1 MISLPLYYQYI
12 YFDIQYKL
20 DSKKRSAH
28 RDPTSTLVTNCLILR
43 LYWVC
48 TYVGSHCVC
57 LYELPSICV
66 IQYLKQNLA
75 TVLIHN
81 GEIEGTRSR

>member
-12 YFDIQYKL
+12 FFDIPYKL

-43 LYWVC
+43 LYSAIHMCRV
-48 TYVGSHCVC
+48 TLCVFVLTPDNMC
-57 LYELPSICV
+57 DSILKTKFSYGV
-66 IQYLKQNLA
+66 ISQWGN
-75 TVLIHN
+75 
-81 GEIEGTRSR
+81 